1 MTTHVSRERREQVAK
16 AILNTQQTWGRA
28 DQVWEAARPDH
39 HANALKYADAAIAAL
54 LPDAEQF
61 MDLLDD
67 LMCLA
72 TEYGSAAPSSERER
86 WAAREVSE
94 ARDALIA
101 LVYGEKEE
109 RE

>member
-1 MTTHVSRERREQVAK
+1 MTEPTTPVVSAARREQVIDAL
-16 AILNTQQTWGRA
+16 IWN
-28 DQVWEAARPDH
+28 H
-39 HANALKYADAAIAAL
+39 HMSEDGDIPFVAMADAAIAAL

-67 LMCLA
+67 LMYSA
-72 TEYGSAAPSSERER
+72 TEYGHAAPNSERER
-86 WAAREVSE
+86 RASRKTVE